1 MSDLEFLGAS
11 SASESYDP
19 AAFERF
25 KEQMKKNAA
34 FMAAAQKSEQRQKE
48 KEDRLAK
55 ILLKFIQSNQ
65 KSGIL
70 LLAARVL
77 QENVPASFVLSMI
90 LLGNEEVQMEL
101 KRELEQEKLL
111 LKAGEE
117 DKPRKEPTEFSLL
130 PAMSQQTLPLQL
142 KAEIDAWGK
151 GMMESASAVP
161 FRILETAID
170 REGHVKRVI
179 VDLAA
184 NVLSDFMIANQATA
198 LGHDTYYSFSEFLLR
213 GIMEMLRKQ
222 IENQKELTQGTDSRP

>member
-1 MSDLEFLGAS
+1 MSDFEFLGAS

-34 FMAAAQKSEQRQKE
+34 FIAAAQKSEQRQKE

-70 LLAARVL
+70 FLAAKVL
-77 QENVPASFVLSMI
+77 QENVPASFVLAMI
-90 LLGNEEVQMEL
+90 LLGNEEIQQEL

-111 LKAGEE
+111 LKDGEHE
-117 DKPRKEPTEFSLL
+117 EPRKEATEFSLL
-130 PAMSQQTLPLQL
+130 PAMSQQTLPIHL
-142 KAEIDAWGK
+142 KAEIDNWGK
-151 GMMESASAVP
+151 GMMESASAIP
-161 FRILETAID
+161 FRMLETAID
-170 REGHVKRVI
+170 REGHVKSV
-179 VDLAA
+179 VTDLAA

-198 LGHDTYYSFSEFLLR
+198 LGHNTYYSFAEFLLR

-222 IENQKELTQGTDSRP
+222 IENQKELTQGTDSRQ